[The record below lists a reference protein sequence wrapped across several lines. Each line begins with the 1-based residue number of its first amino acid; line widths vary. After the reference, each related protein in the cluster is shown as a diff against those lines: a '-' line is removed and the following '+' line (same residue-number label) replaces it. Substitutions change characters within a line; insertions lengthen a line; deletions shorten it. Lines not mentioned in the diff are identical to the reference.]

1 MTATLDAMLQPMA
14 FIPVG
19 DPQSMLTTATEVSPV
34 QDLVAWKMEFSMW
47 KKKKKPL
54 EKKT

>member
-47 KKKKKPL
+47 KKKKKSL
-54 EKKT
+54 